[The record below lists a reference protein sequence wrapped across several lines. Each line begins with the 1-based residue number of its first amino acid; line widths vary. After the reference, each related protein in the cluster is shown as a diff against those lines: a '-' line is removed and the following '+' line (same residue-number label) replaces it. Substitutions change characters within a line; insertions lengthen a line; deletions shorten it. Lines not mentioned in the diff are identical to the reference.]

1 MSEKTPYQIMREQQQ
16 ATINKQKLDAENR
29 AEAHKKSIEFN
40 TQEELNRKLADQKRE
55 TERLVLLKKQDEEER
70 KDRARRRRAQETS
83 RQSSSQY
90 LREAAWE
97 DQGYSRKSSSSS
109 SNSSN
114 ASSYSSYDSGSSS
127 SSSDSSSSC
136 SSSSSSSCD

>member
-55 TERLVLLKKQDEEER
+55 TERLVLLKEQDEEER
-70 KDRARRRRAQETS
+70 KEQARRRAQETS

-114 ASSYSSYDSGSSS
+114 SSYSSYDVGSSS